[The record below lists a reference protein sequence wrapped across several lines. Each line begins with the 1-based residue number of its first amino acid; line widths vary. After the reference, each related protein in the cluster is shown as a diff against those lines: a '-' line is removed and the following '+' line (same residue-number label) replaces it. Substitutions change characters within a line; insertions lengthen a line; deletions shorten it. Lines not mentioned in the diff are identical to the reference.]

1 MKLFITN
8 QREFKEQ
15 FDSDF
20 DTLYNLSRNVL
31 NSSEI
36 HKRAFSILKKSIDLD
51 HSIPIGITTN
61 YDDGEGIV
69 VFIFVNKK
77 DDVYYYE
84 FSGTAS

>member
-8 QREFKEQ
+8 QKEFKEQ

-20 DTLYNLSRNVL
+20 DTLYNLRRNCL
-31 NSSEI
+31 TSSEI
-36 HKRAFSILKKSIDLD
+36 HKRAFSILKKSIDID
-51 HSIPIGITTN
+51 YCIPIGITTN
-61 YDDGEGIV
+61 YDDGEGVV
-69 VFIFVNKK
+69 VFIFINKK

>member
-15 FDSDF
+15 FDSDL
-20 DTLYNLSRNVL
+20 DTLYNLRRNCL
-31 NSSEI
+31 TSSEI
-36 HKRAFSILKKSIDLD
+36 HKRAFSILKKSIDID
-51 HSIPIGITTN
+51 YCIPIGITTN
-61 YDDGEGIV
+61 YDDGEGVV
-69 VFIFVNKK
+69 VFIFINKK